1 MQVQMICDVL
11 SLAIFG
17 INTITFFSAAR
28 GFTLRLILFSTTTIP
43 TALALISALTW
54 KMAPFGK
61 KMFTGATVH
70 GDVPLI
76 LEMTI
81 DDIATSLDAGKFTSV
96 QLVETFLERIKEVD
110 HIFHSIIETNPDAVH
125 IARELDEERMFSQK
139 RRRYAHL

>member
-1 MQVQMICDVL
+1 MRFL
-11 SLAIFG
+11 PG
-17 INTITFFSAAR
+17 AR
-28 GFTLRLILFSTTTIP
+28 AGFYPEVDIILYTTIP

-54 KMAPFGK
+54 KMASFGK
-61 KMFTGATVH
+61 KTLTGATVH

-81 DDIATSLDAGKFTSV
+81 DDIATGLDAGKFTSV

-139 RRRYAHL
+139 RRRYTYL